1 MNQNK
6 TAPFFSWVYFVSVKT
21 CDFFSDTET
30 YDFLCPSSITVTFWR
45 VKWFQQLLSCTQ
57 TWPGLEGRPGKGALK
72 SGSSW
77 WKKNKSTFVFLIE
90 SWLKSTLKHT
100 LKHFQLHRIKGVKY
114 SQTHIIWS
122 GALQPKLRTTSASS
136 GKREEFVQGEVG
148 GRSTTA
154 SQGLQPLAPV
164 SCAIIPGD
172 SQLAV
177 PNVIPLQPIPPS
189 EPLSFKHCD
198 SYSHLHWLYT
208 YQISYASW
216 TCSSSSWQPDP
227 WAICNLP
234 WPCPVSSPPW
244 P

>member
-6 TAPFFSWVYFVSVKT
+6 TAPFFSWFYFVSVKT

-57 TWPGLEGRPGKGALK
+57 TRPGLEGRPGKGALK

-148 GRSTTA
+148 GRSATA
-154 SQGLQPLAPV
+154 SQGLLCHHPW
-164 SCAIIPGD
+164 
-172 SQLAV
+172 
-177 PNVIPLQPIPPS
+177 
-189 EPLSFKHCD
+189 
-198 SYSHLHWLYT
+198 WLP
-208 YQISYASW
+208 
-216 TCSSSSWQPDP
+216 TCS
-227 WAICNLP
+227 AKCH
-234 WPCPVSSPPW
+234 PP
-244 P
+244 